1 MIHTAA
7 SIRPQLAGFTAP
19 AALLTLETEP
29 SAPPFHW
36 PLTAMRQEFFR
47 KGQFLFKLGDKAE
60 RMFYLHRGAVRLP
73 EIQKTVHAGEV
84 IGELGMFSPRSER
97 TASAICE
104 EDLEAYSI
112 GRQEVLEF
120 FKRDPSLAIDLIQLT
135 FKRLLENQRVEVE
148 ARERLESEL
157 RIARQIQMSMLPH
170 SLPSAAVQGR
180 IAIAATIEP
189 AKEVGGDFYDYFM
202 TKGDK
207 LCLLIGDA
215 SGKGVPAALFV
226 AVGKSLLRAE
236 AGLGSRPHEIVARV
250 NRRLCQ
256 DNPLCMFITL
266 FCLTLDTR
274 TGEAE
279 CCSAGHEPALL
290 GTLKAGV
297 ETLDLPVGKAIG
309 VMERARYQSRKI
321 RLRAG
326 ETLFAYTDGVTDAID
341 AAKECFS
348 RRRLIRCL
356 QNSAGAD
363 LVSVLESVK
372 KDLEAHRQFEPQSD
386 DIAIAAL
393 RFVGA
398 AGKRPRTRRG

>member
-1 MIHTAA
+1 MIQPAT
-7 SIRPQLAGFTAP
+7 SIRSEPPDFGAT
-19 AALLTLETEP
+19 AALLALDNGS

-36 PLTAMRQEFFR
+36 PLTAMRKELFR
-47 KGQFLFKLGDKAE
+47 KGEFLFKLGDKAD

-84 IGELGMFSPRSER
+84 IGEVGMFSPRSER

-104 EDLEAYSI
+104 QDLEAYSI

-120 FKRDPSLAIDLIQLT
+120 FKREPSLAIDLIQLT
-135 FKRLLENQRVEVE
+135 FKRFLENQRVEVE

-170 SLPSAAVQGR
+170 SLPSAAIQGR

-236 AGLGSRPHEIVARV
+236 AGL
-250 NRRLCQ
+250 
-256 DNPLCMFITL
+256 
-266 FCLTLDTR
+266 
-274 TGEAE
+274 
-279 CCSAGHEPALL
+279 
-290 GTLKAGV
+290 
-297 ETLDLPVGKAIG
+297 
-309 VMERARYQSRKI
+309 
-321 RLRAG
+321 
-326 ETLFAYTDGVTDAID
+326 
-341 AAKECFS
+341 
-348 RRRLIRCL
+348 
-356 QNSAGAD
+356 
-363 LVSVLESVK
+363 
-372 KDLEAHRQFEPQSD
+372 
-386 DIAIAAL
+386 
-393 RFVGA
+393 
-398 AGKRPRTRRG
+398 